1 VRACPSRG
9 TKRLAINVVLLA
21 AGFAALGKAQTP
33 RVLIVRVTDTAAAA
47 MASVD
52 LAVMRGVNTV
62 VARGTTDAAGRHAFT
77 LSDEAG
83 GLEVVARKIG
93 FQRGDRFFTLT
104 RDTTVISIVLR
115 RTVQALDAVRVS
127 AEQDLRRK
135 SYFLDADAIA
145 NSDRPLFD
153 GMDVFT
159 KLRPDMLYSRSAG
172 AFEHCEIEEVW
183 VNGRRL
189 PISPYDSLDPMIES
203 RRKTLHKP
211 PKSKPVSLAVLKTL
225 SLVKPEHIAEINYR
239 DCMDKSIGKMGDRNA
254 AFITL
259 KPGVAFDL
267 SRGTYVVGQKPP
279 VASFRNRLLGL
290 YDDANGEPLDS
301 AVVLN
306 MANGD
311 RVQTTSTGTVSLA
324 FLPEGKSMI
333 KISKAGYRDFSFEIS
348 ISPTDTIPLTILLTR
363 IK

>member
-1 VRACPSRG
+1 MTR
-9 TKRLAINVVLLA
+9 VLITLLGVA
-21 AGFAALGKAQTP
+21 FASQASAQAP
-33 RVLIVRVTDTAAAA
+33 KVLIVRVTDSTATPI
-47 MASVD
+47 VGVN
-52 LAVMRGVNTV
+52 LAVMRGVQTV
-62 VARGTTDAAGRHAFT
+62 LAQSATDASGRHAFT
-77 LSDEAG
+77 ISEQDDAS
-83 GLEVVARKIG
+83 LEVVARKIG
-93 FQRGDRFFTLT
+93 FARGDRFFVLN
-104 RDTTVISIVLR
+104 RDTTVISIVLQR
-115 RTVQALDAVRVS
+115 AVQSLEAVNVS

-159 KLRPDMLYSRSAG
+159 KLRPNMLYSRSAG

-225 SLVKPEHIAEINYR
+225 SLVKPEHIAEITYR
-239 DCMDKSIGKMGDRNA
+239 DCMDKSIGRIGDQNA

-267 SRGTYVVGQKPP
+267 SHGTYVVGQKAPI
-279 VASFRNRLLGL
+279 AAFRNRLLGL
-290 YDDANGEPLDS
+290 YDDENGEPLIG

-306 MANGD
+306 TGNGD
-311 RVQTTSTGTVSLA
+311 RVQTSSTGTVSLA
-324 FLPEGKSMI
+324 FLPEGKSML
-333 KISKAGYRDFSFEIS
+333 KISKPGYRDFAFEIS
-348 ISPTDTIPLTILLTR
+348 ISPADTIPLTLVLER

>member
-1 VRACPSRG
+1 VRAAVAFQWS
-9 TKRLAINVVLLA
+9 LLA
-21 AGFAALGKAQTP
+21 LALAVPAEGQTA
-33 RVLIVRVTDTAAAA
+33 RTLIVRVTDSAATPIAGA
-47 MASVD
+47 D
-52 LAVMRGVNTV
+52 LAVMRGVQTV
-62 VARGTTDAAGRHAFT
+62 VAQSTTDASGRHAF
-77 LSDEAG
+77 SISGEDDAS
-83 GLEVVARKIG
+83 LEVVARKIG
-93 FQRGDRFFTLT
+93 FARGDRFFTLG
-104 RDTTVISIVLR
+104 RDTTVISIVLHH
-115 RTVQALDAVRVS
+115 TVQSLDAVHIS
-127 AEQDLRRK
+127 AEQNLRRK

-153 GMDVFT
+153 GLDVFT

-189 PISPYDSLDPMIES
+189 PISPYDSLDPMIET
-203 RRKTLHKP
+203 RRKTMHKP

-239 DCMDKSIGKMGDRNA
+239 DCMDKSIGRMGDQNA

-267 SRGTYVVGQKPP
+267 SRGTYVAGQQPSRP
-279 VASFRNRLLGL
+279 AFRSRLLGL
-290 YDDANGEPLDS
+290 YDESNGEPLAG
-301 AVVLN
+301 AVVVN
-306 MANGD
+306 TTNGD

-324 FLPEGKSMI
+324 FLPAGKTMI
-333 KISKAGYRDFSFEIS
+333 KISKPGYRDFSFEIS
-348 ISPTDTIPLTILLTR
+348 ISPADTIPLTLVLER

>member
-1 VRACPSRG
+1 MSG
-9 TKRLAINVVLLA
+9 
-21 AGFAALGKAQTP
+21 
-33 RVLIVRVTDTAAAA
+33 
-47 MASVD
+47 VD

-62 VARGTTDAAGRHAFT
+62 VAQSTTDVTGRHAFA
-77 LSDEAG
+77 LADDAG

-93 FQRGDRFFTLT
+93 YQRGDRFFALS

-115 RTVQALDAVRVS
+115 RTIQSLDAVKVS
-127 AEQDLRRK
+127 AEQDLRHK

-145 NSDRPLFD
+145 SSDRPLFD

-172 AFEHCEIEEVW
+172 VFEHCEIEEVW

-203 RRKTLHKP
+203 RRKTLFKP
-211 PKSKPVSLAVLKTL
+211 AKSKPVSLAVLKTL

-239 DCMDKSIGKMGDRNA
+239 DCMDTSIGKMGDQNA

-259 KPGVAFDL
+259 KPGVAFDIK
-267 SRGTYVVGQKPP
+267 RGSYVVGQKAPI
-279 VASFRNRLLGL
+279 ATYRNRLLGL
-290 YDDANGEPLDS
+290 YDDSNGEPLDG

-306 MANGD
+306 TANGD

-324 FLPEGKSMI
+324 FLPEGQSTI
-333 KISKAGYRDFSFEIS
+333 KISKPGYRDFSFEVS
-348 ISPTDTIPLTILLTR
+348 ISPADTVPLTIVLTR
-363 IK
+363 LK

>member
-1 VRACPSRG
+1 MLAGLGARAH
-9 TKRLAINVVLLA
+9 
-21 AGFAALGKAQTP
+21 AQTA
-33 RVLIVRVTDTAAAA
+33 RVLIVRVTDSAATPI
-47 MASVD
+47 SGVD
-52 LAVMRGVNTV
+52 LAVMRGVQRV
-62 VARGTTDAAGRHAFT
+62 VAQSTTDALGRHSFT
-77 LSDEAG
+77 ISGEDDSS
-83 GLEVVARKIG
+83 LEVVARKIG
-93 FQRGDRFFTLT
+93 FARGDRFFTLGA
-104 RDTTVISIVLR
+104 DTTVISIVLQR
-115 RTVQALDAVRVS
+115 AVQSLDAVHVS

-153 GMDVFT
+153 GLDVFT

-183 VNGRRL
+183 VNGRRV
-189 PISPYDSLDPMIES
+189 PISPFDSLDPMIAS
-203 RRKTLHKP
+203 RRKTMHKP

-225 SLVKPEHIAEINYR
+225 SLLKPEHIAEINYR
-239 DCMDKSIGKMGDRNA
+239 DCMDKGIGRIGDQNA

-267 SRGTYVVGQKPP
+267 SRGTYVVGQKPSVP
-279 VASFRNRLLGL
+279 AFRNRLLGL
-290 YDDANGEPLDS
+290 YDDTNGEPLAG

-306 MANGD
+306 TVNGD

-324 FLPEGKSMI
+324 FLPAGKTMI
-333 KISKAGYRDFSFEIS
+333 KISKPGYRDFSFEVS
-348 ISPTDTIPLTILLTR
+348 ISPADTVPLTIVLER

>member
-1 VRACPSRG
+1 MFVAGLAVRAP
-9 TKRLAINVVLLA
+9 
-21 AGFAALGKAQTP
+21 AQTT
-33 RVLIVRVTDTAAAA
+33 RVLIVRVTDSAAAPIGD
-47 MASVD
+47 VN
-52 LAVMRGVNTV
+52 LAVMRGVRTV
-62 VARGTTDAAGRHAFT
+62 VAQSSTDASGRHAFT
-77 LSDEAG
+77 ITAEDDAS
-83 GLEVVARKIG
+83 LEVVARKIG
-93 FQRGDRFFTLT
+93 FARGDRFFALS

-115 RTVQALDAVRVS
+115 RIVQALDAVQVS

-172 AFEHCEIEEVW
+172 AFERCEIEEVW
-183 VNGRRL
+183 INGRRI

-211 PKSKPVSLAVLKTL
+211 PKSQPVSLAVLKTL
-225 SLVKPEHIAEINYR
+225 SLVKPEHISEITYR
-239 DCMDKSIGKMGDRNA
+239 DCMDKSIGRIGDQNA

-259 KPGVAFDL
+259 KAGVAFDL
-267 SRGTYVVGQKPP
+267 SRGSYVVGQKPRI
-279 VASFRNRLLGL
+279 AAFRNRLLGL
-290 YDDANGEPLDS
+290 YDDHNGEPLVG

-306 MANGD
+306 TGNGD
-311 RVQTTSTGTVSLA
+311 RVQTSSTGTVSLA
-324 FLPEGKSMI
+324 FLPEGKSTLR
-333 KISKAGYRDFSFEIS
+333 ISKPGYRDFSFEIN
-348 ISPTDTIPLTILLTR
+348 ISPADTIPLTLVLER

>member
-1 VRACPSRG
+1 MTGIRVA
-9 TKRLAINVVLLA
+9 LFV
-21 AGFAALGKAQTP
+21 AGLAALGGAQTP
-33 RVLIVRVTDTAAAA
+33 KVLIVRVTDSTAAPVAG
-47 MASVD
+47 VN
-52 LAVMRGVNTV
+52 LAIMRGVQTV
-62 VARGTTDAAGRHAFT
+62 VAQSATDASGRHAFT
-77 LSDEAG
+77 VSGHDDAS
-83 GLEVVARKIG
+83 LEVVARKIG
-93 FQRGDRFFTLT
+93 FARGDRFFVLA
-104 RDTTVISIVLR
+104 RDTTVISIVLQR
-115 RTVQALDAVRVS
+115 VVQSLDAVHVS
-127 AEQDLRRK
+127 AEQDLRRR

-145 NSDRPLFD
+145 NSNRPLFD

-225 SLVKPEHIAEINYR
+225 SLLKPEHIAEITYH
-239 DCMDKSIGKMGDRNA
+239 DCMDKSIGRIGDQNA
-254 AFITL
+254 AFVTL

-267 SRGTYVVGQKPP
+267 SRGTYVVGQKAP
-279 VASFRNRLLGL
+279 VAAYRNRLLGL
-290 YDDANGEPLDS
+290 YDGENGDPLAG

-306 MANGD
+306 VSNGD

-324 FLPEGKSMI
+324 FLPEGKSML

-348 ISPTDTIPLTILLTR
+348 ISPADTVPLTLVLER